1 VPAVSALLAPRTVT
15 AAPLVKTASWQR
27 QRRWAAYLF
36 IIPALLIVVAVS
48 LYPIAYQFWL
58 SFTDWYLLQNP
69 MPVWQ
74 GLDGYRRL
82 VDDQLFWQSLGRTG
96 IWTIGTVVLEYAV
109 GLPIALL
116 LNRRSWVTGFLT
128 GALLLPWVT
137 PSIVVGYTWRWLLDS
152 EFGTIHAL
160 LQEIGVAGE
169 RSLLAEPNAVLPMLT
184 AISAWK
190 GIPFMAVALLASM
203 KAIPADLYEA
213 AAIDGAG
220 KVRQF
225 RDITFPLL
233 RPVTVITCLV
243 LGILAFYSFD
253 LVWVITKG
261 GPSDAS
267 LLIGVYLFRLFFE
280 RLELS
285 YAAVIGTSMLVL
297 LIVFS
302 TGYLRAL
309 GRNPE

>member
-1 VPAVSALLAPRTVT
+1 MS
-15 AAPLVKTASWQR
+15 APLASRAVASTTAVKGASWRQ

-36 IIPALLIVVAVS
+36 IAPALLIVAAVS
-48 LYPIAYQFWL
+48 LYPIGYQFWL

-69 MPVWQ
+69 FPVWH

-82 VDDQLFWQSLGRTG
+82 LDDQLFWQSLGRTG
-96 IWTIGTVVLEYAV
+96 VWTVGTVVLEYAV

-137 PSIVVGYTWRWLLDS
+137 PSIVVAYTWRWLLDS
-152 EFGTIHAL
+152 ESGTIHAL
-160 LQEIGVAGE
+160 MHQIGIAGE
-169 RSLLAEPNAVLPMLT
+169 RSLLAEPSAVLPVLT

-190 GIPFMAVALLASM
+190 GIPFMAIALLASM

-220 KVRQF
+220 KFRQF

-233 RPVTVITCLV
+233 RPVTVITCLI

-253 LVWVITKG
+253 LVWIITKG

-267 LLIGVYLFRLFFE
+267 LLVGVYLFRLFFE

-309 GRNPE
+309 GRNPQ

>member
-1 VPAVSALLAPRTVT
+1 MSTPLATGT
-15 AAPLVKTASWQR
+15 AATAETVRAASWQR

-36 IIPALLIVVAVS
+36 IAPALLIVAAVS
-48 LYPIAYQFWL
+48 LYPIVYQFWL

-69 MPVWQ
+69 VPVWH
-74 GLDGYRRL
+74 GLEGYRRL
-82 VDDQLFWQSLGRTG
+82 IDDQLFWQSLGRTAY
-96 IWTIGTVVLEYAV
+96 WTIGTVALEYAV

-137 PSIVVGYTWRWLLDS
+137 PSIVVAYTWRWLLDS
-152 EFGTIHAL
+152 ESGTIQAL
-160 LQEIGVAGE
+160 LSQIGIAGE
-169 RSLLAEPNAVLPMLT
+169 RSLLAEPSAVLPVLT

-190 GIPFMAVALLASM
+190 GIPFMAIALLASM

-220 KVRQF
+220 KIRQF
-225 RDITFPLL
+225 WDITFPLL

-253 LVWVITKG
+253 LVWIITKG
-261 GPSDAS
+261 GPTDAS
-267 LLIGVYLFRLFFE
+267 LLVGVYLFRLFFE

-285 YAAVIGTSMLVL
+285 YAAVIGTSMLAL

-302 TGYLRAL
+302 AGYLRTL
-309 GRNPE
+309 GRNPP

>member
-1 VPAVSALLAPRTVT
+1 MS
-15 AAPLVKTASWQR
+15 APLASRAVASTTAVKGASWRQ

-36 IIPALLIVVAVS
+36 IAPALLIVAAVS
-48 LYPIAYQFWL
+48 LYPIGYQFWL

-69 MPVWQ
+69 FPVWH

-82 VDDQLFWQSLGRTG
+82 LDDQLFWQSLGRTG
-96 IWTIGTVVLEYAV
+96 VWTVGTVVLEYAV

-137 PSIVVGYTWRWLLDS
+137 PSIVVAYTWRWLLDS
-152 EFGTIHAL
+152 ESGTIHAL
-160 LQEIGVAGE
+160 LHQIGIAGE
-169 RSLLAEPNAVLPMLT
+169 RSLLAEPSAVLPVLT

-190 GIPFMAVALLASM
+190 GIPFMAIALLASM

-220 KVRQF
+220 KFRQF

-233 RPVTVITCLV
+233 RPVTVITCLI

-253 LVWVITKG
+253 LVWIITKG

-267 LLIGVYLFRLFFE
+267 LLVGVYLFRLFFE

-309 GRNPE
+309 GRNPQ

>member
-1 VPAVSALLAPRTVT
+1 MSAPPATRATGAQ
-15 AAPLVKTASWQR
+15 PLVKAASWRR
-27 QRRWAAYLF
+27 QRRIAAYLF
-36 IIPALLIVVAVS
+36 IAPALLIVAAVS
-48 LYPIAYQFWL
+48 LYPIVYQFWL

-69 MPVWQ
+69 EPVWH
-74 GLDGYRRL
+74 GLAGFRRL
-82 VDDQLFWQSLGRTG
+82 LDDPLVWQSLGRTG
-96 IWTIGTVVLEYAV
+96 VWTVGTVVLEYAV

-137 PSIVVGYTWRWLLDS
+137 PTIVVGYTWRWLLDS
-152 EFGTIHAL
+152 ESGTIHAL
-160 LQEIGVAGE
+160 LQGVGIAGE
-169 RSLLAEPNAVLPMLT
+169 RSLLAEPGAVLPALT

-190 GIPFMAVALLASM
+190 GIPFMAVALLAAM
-203 KAIPADLYEA
+203 KAIPPDLYEA

-220 KVRQF
+220 KARQF
-225 RDITFPLL
+225 RDITLPLL
-233 RPVTVITCLV
+233 RPVTVITCLI

-261 GPSDAS
+261 GPTDAS
-267 LLIGVYLFRLFFE
+267 MLIGVYLFRLFFE

-285 YAAVIGTSMLVL
+285 YAAVIGVAMLL
-297 LIVFS
+297 FLIVFS

-309 GRNPE
+309 GREPE

>member
-1 VPAVSALLAPRTVT
+1 MRGFAGEGPAE
-15 AAPLVKTASWQR
+15 KGNTASSWRR
-27 QRRWAAYLF
+27 QRRVAAYLF
-36 IIPALLIVVAVS
+36 IAPALLIVVAVS
-48 LYPIAYQFWL
+48 LYPIIYQVWL
-58 SFTDWYLLQNP
+58 SFTSWYLLQNP
-69 MPVWQ
+69 LPVWN

-82 VDDQLFWQSLGRTG
+82 VADPLVWQSLGRTG
-96 IWTIGTVVLEYAV
+96 VWTIGTVVLEYAI

-116 LNRRSWVTGFLT
+116 LNRRSWVTGALT

-152 EFGTIHAL
+152 QSGTLHAL
-160 LQEIGVAGE
+160 LRLVGLVGE
-169 RSLLAEPNAVLPMLT
+169 RSLLAEPGAVLPVLT

-233 RPVTVITCLV
+233 RPVTVITCLI

-261 GPSDAS
+261 GPGDAS
-267 LLIGVYLFRLFFE
+267 MLIGVYLFRLFFE

-285 YAAVIGTSMLVL
+285 YAAVIGVAMLVL

-302 TGYLRAL
+302 AGYLRAL
-309 GRNPE
+309 GRRPD

>member
-1 VPAVSALLAPRTVT
+1 
-15 AAPLVKTASWQR
+15 
-27 QRRWAAYLF
+27 
-36 IIPALLIVVAVS
+36 
-48 LYPIAYQFWL
+48 
-58 SFTDWYLLQNP
+58 
-69 MPVWQ
+69 
-74 GLDGYRRL
+74 
-82 VDDQLFWQSLGRTG
+82 
-96 IWTIGTVVLEYAV
+96 
-109 GLPIALL
+109 
-116 LNRRSWVTGFLT
+116 VTGFLT

-152 EFGTIHAL
+152 ESGTIQAL
-160 LQEIGVAGE
+160 LRQVGIAGE
-169 RSLLAEPNAVLPMLT
+169 RSLLAEPSAVLPVLT

-190 GIPFMAVALLASM
+190 GIPFMAVALLAAM
-203 KAIPADLYEA
+203 KAVPADLYEA

-225 RDITFPLL
+225 RDITLPLL
-233 RPVTVITCLV
+233 WPVTVITCLI

-261 GPSDAS
+261 GPTDAS

-285 YAAVIGTSMLVL
+285 YAAVIGVAMLVL

-302 TGYLRAL
+302 AGYLRAL
-309 GRNPE
+309 GRKPE

>member
-1 VPAVSALLAPRTVT
+1 VSALLAPRTVA
-15 AAPLVKTASWQR
+15 AAPLVKAASWQR

-36 IIPALLIVVAVS
+36 IFPALLIVVAVS

-309 GRNPE
+309 SRNPE

>member
-1 VPAVSALLAPRTVT
+1 MSAPLSSVAVTSSPAVRGE
-15 AAPLVKTASWQR
+15 SWR
-27 QRRWAAYLF
+27 KQRRWAAYLF
-36 IIPALLIVVAVS
+36 IAPALLIVAAVS
-48 LYPIAYQFWL
+48 LYPIVYQFWL

-69 MPVWQ
+69 VPVWH
-74 GLDGYRRL
+74 GLEGYRRL
-82 VDDQLFWQSLGRTG
+82 VDDQLFWQSLGRTAY
-96 IWTIGTVVLEYAV
+96 WTIGTVLLEYAV

-137 PSIVVGYTWRWLLDS
+137 PSIVVAYTWRWLLDS
-152 EFGTIHAL
+152 ESGTIQAL
-160 LQEIGVAGE
+160 LSQIGIAGE
-169 RSLLAEPNAVLPMLT
+169 RSLLAEPSAVLPVLT

-190 GIPFMAVALLASM
+190 GIPFMAIALLASM
-203 KAIPADLYEA
+203 KSIPADLYEA

-220 KVRQF
+220 KIRQF

-253 LVWVITKG
+253 LVWIITKG
-261 GPSDAS
+261 GPTDAS
-267 LLIGVYLFRLFFE
+267 LLVGVYLFRLFFE

-285 YAAVIGTSMLVL
+285 YAAVIGTSMLAL

-302 TGYLRAL
+302 AAYLRTL
-309 GRNPE
+309 GHNPQ

>member
-1 VPAVSALLAPRTVT
+1 
-15 AAPLVKTASWQR
+15 VKAASWRR
-27 QRRWAAYLF
+27 QRRIAAYLF
-36 IIPALLIVVAVS
+36 IAPALLIVAAVS
-48 LYPIAYQFWL
+48 LYPIVYQFWL

-69 MPVWQ
+69 EPVWH
-74 GLDGYRRL
+74 GLAGFRRL
-82 VDDQLFWQSLGRTG
+82 LDDPLVWQSLGRTG
-96 IWTIGTVVLEYAV
+96 VWTVGTVVLEYAV

-137 PSIVVGYTWRWLLDS
+137 PTIVVGYTWRWLLDS
-152 EFGTIHAL
+152 ESGTIHAL
-160 LQEIGVAGE
+160 LQGVGIAGE
-169 RSLLAEPNAVLPMLT
+169 RSLLAEPGAVLPALT

-190 GIPFMAVALLASM
+190 GIPFMAVALLAAM
-203 KAIPADLYEA
+203 KAIPPDLYEA

-220 KVRQF
+220 KARQF
-225 RDITFPLL
+225 RDITLPLL
-233 RPVTVITCLV
+233 RPVTVITCLI

-261 GPSDAS
+261 GPTDAS
-267 LLIGVYLFRLFFE
+267 MLIGVYLFRLFFE

-285 YAAVIGTSMLVL
+285 YAAVIGVAMLL
-297 LIVFS
+297 FLIVFS

-309 GRNPE
+309 GREPE

>member
-1 VPAVSALLAPRTVT
+1 MS
-15 AAPLVKTASWQR
+15 APLASRAVASTTAVKGASWRQ

-36 IIPALLIVVAVS
+36 IAPALLIVAAVS
-48 LYPIAYQFWL
+48 LYPIGYQFWL

-69 MPVWQ
+69 FPVWH

-82 VDDQLFWQSLGRTG
+82 LDDQLFWQSLGRTG
-96 IWTIGTVVLEYAV
+96 VWTVGTVVLEYAV

-137 PSIVVGYTWRWLLDS
+137 PSIVVAYTWRWLLDS
-152 EFGTIHAL
+152 ESGTIHAL
-160 LQEIGVAGE
+160 MHQIGIAGE
-169 RSLLAEPNAVLPMLT
+169 RSLLAEPSAVLPVLT

-190 GIPFMAVALLASM
+190 GIPFMAIALLASM

-220 KVRQF
+220 KLRQF

-233 RPVTVITCLV
+233 RPVTVITCLI

-253 LVWVITKG
+253 LVWIITKG

-267 LLIGVYLFRLFFE
+267 LLVGVYLFRLFFE

-309 GRNPE
+309 GRNPQ

>member
-1 VPAVSALLAPRTVT
+1 VSAPLAR
-15 AAPLVKTASWQR
+15 AAPAAAPSLPTASSWQR
-27 QRRWAAYLF
+27 QRRLAAYLF
-36 IIPALLIVVAVS
+36 IAPALLIVAAVS
-48 LYPIAYQFWL
+48 LYPIAYQVWL

-69 MPVWQ
+69 LPVWS

-82 VDDQLFWQSLGRTG
+82 LDDQLFWQSLGRTG
-96 IWTIGTVVLEYAV
+96 FWTIGTVVLEYAA

-137 PSIVVGYTWRWLLDS
+137 PGIVAGYTWRWLLDS
-152 EFGTIHAL
+152 QSGTIHAL
-160 LQEIGVAGE
+160 LRQIGIAGE
-169 RSLLAEPNAVLPMLT
+169 RSLLSEPSAVLPALT

-190 GIPFMAVALLASM
+190 GVPFMAVALLATM

-220 KVRQF
+220 MFRQF

-233 RPVTVITCLV
+233 RPVTVITCLI

-261 GPSDAS
+261 GPTDAS

-285 YAAVIGTSMLVL
+285 YAAVIGVAMLVL

-302 TGYLRAL
+302 AGYLRAL
-309 GRNPE
+309 GRKVE

>member
-1 VPAVSALLAPRTVT
+1 
-15 AAPLVKTASWQR
+15 LVKAASWQR

-58 SFTDWYLLQNP
+58 SFTDWYLLQTP
-69 MPVWQ
+69 QPVWH

-116 LNRRSWVTGFLT
+116 LNRRTWVTGFLT

-152 EFGTIHAL
+152 ESGTIHAL

-169 RSLLAEPNAVLPMLT
+169 RSLLAEPSAVLPMLT

-285 YAAVIGTSMLVL
+285 FAAVIGTSMLAL

-309 GRNPE
+309 GRNPA

>member
-1 VPAVSALLAPRTVT
+1 
-15 AAPLVKTASWQR
+15 
-27 QRRWAAYLF
+27 
-36 IIPALLIVVAVS
+36 
-48 LYPIAYQFWL
+48 
-58 SFTDWYLLQNP
+58 
-69 MPVWQ
+69 M
-74 GLDGYRRL
+74 
-82 VDDQLFWQSLGRTG
+82 
-96 IWTIGTVVLEYAV
+96 
-109 GLPIALL
+109 
-116 LNRRSWVTGFLT
+116 T

-137 PSIVVGYTWRWLLDS
+137 PSIVAGYTWRWLLDS
-152 EFGTIHAL
+152 ESGTIHAL
-160 LQEIGVAGE
+160 LQKIGIAGE
-169 RSLLAEPNAVLPMLT
+169 RSLLAEPSAVLPMLT

-220 KVRQF
+220 KMRQF

>member
-1 VPAVSALLAPRTVT
+1 MSAPLASRAVAATPAV
-15 AAPLVKTASWQR
+15 KGASWRR

-36 IIPALLIVVAVS
+36 IAPALLIVAAVS
-48 LYPIAYQFWL
+48 LYPIGYQFWL

-69 MPVWQ
+69 FPVWH
-74 GLDGYRRL
+74 GLQGYRRL

-96 IWTIGTVVLEYAV
+96 VWTIGTVVLEYAV

-137 PSIVVGYTWRWLLDS
+137 PSIVAAYTWRWLLDS
-152 EFGTIHAL
+152 ESGTIHAL
-160 LQEIGVAGE
+160 LHQIGIAGE
-169 RSLLAEPNAVLPMLT
+169 RSLLAEPSAVLPVLT

-190 GIPFMAVALLASM
+190 GIPFMAIALLASM
-203 KAIPADLYEA
+203 KAIPGDLYEA

-233 RPVTVITCLV
+233 RPVTVITCLI

-253 LVWVITKG
+253 LVWIITKG

-267 LLIGVYLFRLFFE
+267 LLVGVYLFRLFFE

-302 TGYLRAL
+302 AGYLRAL
-309 GRNPE
+309 GRNPQ

>member
-1 VPAVSALLAPRTVT
+1 VSAPLATGAVVGEPPKK
-15 AAPLVKTASWQR
+15 APSWQR
-27 QRRWAAYLF
+27 QRRLAAYLF
-36 IIPALLIVVAVS
+36 IAPALLIVAAIS
-48 LYPIAYQFWL
+48 LYPIIYQLWL

-69 MPVWQ
+69 VPVWQ
-74 GLDGYRRL
+74 GIDGYRRL
-82 VDDQLFWQSLGRTG
+82 FADPLVWQSLGRTAY
-96 IWTIGTVVLEYAV
+96 WTLGTVLLEYIVA
-109 GLPIALL
+109 LPIALL

-137 PSIVVGYTWRWLLDS
+137 PAIVAGYTWRWLLDS
-152 EFGTIHAL
+152 ESGTIHAV
-160 LQEIGVAGE
+160 LQQIGIASE
-169 RSLLAEPNAVLPMLT
+169 RSLLAEPGAVLPVLT

-190 GIPFMAVALLASM
+190 GIPFMAIALLAGM
-203 KAIPADLYEA
+203 KAIPPDLYEA

-225 RDITFPLL
+225 RDITLPLL
-233 RPVTVITCLV
+233 RPVTVITCLI

-253 LVWVITKG
+253 LVWVMTKG

-267 LLIGVYLFRLFFE
+267 MLIGVYLFRLFFE

-302 TGYLRAL
+302 SGYLRAL
-309 GRNPE
+309 GRDAE

>member
-1 VPAVSALLAPRTVT
+1 MSAPLASRAVAAAPAV
-15 AAPLVKTASWQR
+15 KGASWRQ
-27 QRRWAAYLF
+27 QRRLAAYLF
-36 IIPALLIVVAVS
+36 IAPALLIVAAVS
-48 LYPIAYQFWL
+48 LYPIAYQLWL

-69 MPVWQ
+69 LPVWH
-74 GLDGYRRL
+74 GLVGYRRL
-82 VDDQLFWQSLGRTG
+82 FDDQLFWQSLGRTG
-96 IWTIGTVVLEYAV
+96 VWTIGTVVLEYAC

-137 PSIVVGYTWRWLLDS
+137 PSIVAAYTWRWLLDS
-152 EFGTIHAL
+152 ESGTIHAL
-160 LQEIGVAGE
+160 LHQFGIAGE
-169 RSLLAEPNAVLPMLT
+169 RSLLAEPSAVLPVLT

-190 GIPFMAVALLASM
+190 GIPFMAIALLASM

-220 KVRQF
+220 KFRQF

-233 RPVTVITCLV
+233 RPVTIITCLI

-253 LVWVITKG
+253 LVWIITKG

-267 LLIGVYLFRLFFE
+267 LLVGVYLFRLFFE

-302 TGYLRAL
+302 TGYLRTL
-309 GRNPE
+309 GRNPQ

>member
-1 VPAVSALLAPRTVT
+1 MIGPSARESARASSSMPTAP
-15 AAPLVKTASWQR
+15 SWRR
-27 QRRWAAYLF
+27 QRRRVGYAF
-36 IIPALLIVVAVS
+36 IAPALAIVAAIS
-48 LYPIAYQFWL
+48 LYPIAYQIWL
-58 SFTDWYLLQNP
+58 SFTDWYLLENP
-69 MPVWQ
+69 TPVWS
-74 GLDGYRRL
+74 GLDGYGRL
-82 VDDQLFWQSLGRTG
+82 LGDQLFWQSLGRTG
-96 IWTIGTVVLEYAV
+96 VWTIGTVILEYAI

-116 LNRRSWVTGFLT
+116 LNRRSRVTGILT

-137 PSIVVGYTWRWLLDS
+137 PTIVVGYTWRWLLDS
-152 EFGTIHAL
+152 ESGTIHAL
-160 LQEIGVAGE
+160 LQQVGIAGE
-169 RSLLAEPNAVLPMLT
+169 RSLLSEPGAALPMLI

-190 GIPFMAVALLASM
+190 GIPFMAIALLATM
-203 KAIPADLYEA
+203 KAIPSDIYEA

-220 KVRQF
+220 YVRQF

-233 RPVTVITCLV
+233 RPVSVITCLI

-261 GPSDAS
+261 GPSEAS
-267 LLIGVYLFRLFFE
+267 MLIGVYLFRLFFE

-285 YAAVIGTSMLVL
+285 YAAAIGVAMLVL

-309 GRNPE
+309 GGKRA

>member
-1 VPAVSALLAPRTVT
+1 MSAPPATRATGAQ
-15 AAPLVKTASWQR
+15 PLVKAASWRR
-27 QRRWAAYLF
+27 QRRIAAYLF
-36 IIPALLIVVAVS
+36 IAPALLIVVAVS
-48 LYPIAYQFWL
+48 VYPIVYQFWL

-69 MPVWQ
+69 EPVWH
-74 GLDGYRRL
+74 GLAGFRRL
-82 VDDQLFWQSLGRTG
+82 LDDPLVWQSLGRTG
-96 IWTIGTVVLEYAV
+96 VWTVGTVVLEYAV

-137 PSIVVGYTWRWLLDS
+137 PTIVVGYTWRWLLDS
-152 EFGTIHAL
+152 ESGTIHAL
-160 LQEIGVAGE
+160 LQGVGIAGE
-169 RSLLAEPNAVLPMLT
+169 RSLLAEPGAVLPALT

-190 GIPFMAVALLASM
+190 GIPFMAVALLAAM
-203 KAIPADLYEA
+203 KAIPPDLYEA

-220 KVRQF
+220 KARQF
-225 RDITFPLL
+225 RDITLPLL
-233 RPVTVITCLV
+233 RPVTVITCLI

-261 GPSDAS
+261 GPTDAS
-267 LLIGVYLFRLFFE
+267 MLIGVYLFRLFFE

-285 YAAVIGTSMLVL
+285 YAAVIGVAMLL
-297 LIVFS
+297 FLIVFS

-309 GRNPE
+309 GREPE